1 MYHVQ
6 RIDTQTENIYDY
18 NDKNN
23 NYFFG
28 KREEQVMFGL
38 VLFFVFRFSYMLN
51 CPHVN
56 FGFQFNFGQ
65 IRDDDDDNRQSQ
77 FS

>member
-1 MYHVQ
+1 M
-6 RIDTQTENIYDY
+6 TMKGM
-18 NDKNN
+18 KN
-23 NYFFG
+23 
-28 KREEQVMFGL
+28 
-38 VLFFVFRFSYMLN
+38 LFFVFPFRSMLN

-65 IRDDDDDNRQSQ
+65 IRDDDDDDDNRQSQ

>member
-1 MYHVQ
+1 MFNAQTTHRQ
-6 RIDTQTENIYDY
+6 RTYDY

-38 VLFFVFRFSYMLN
+38 VLFLRFFPLCLGWMKK
-51 CPHVN
+51 
-56 FGFQFNFGQ
+56 
-65 IRDDDDDNRQSQ
+65 
-77 FS
+77 